1 MRFCCKLA
9 FALALLLAVPLFGQQ
24 QQDSTPPPQQSAP
37 PSKDA
42 SAKKQ
47 AKTPGQP
54 QKKPSEAEQNP
65 FPETQSEAA
74 AHHAAQ
80 QADQSAPS
88 APAPQPTGAPPS
100 DRQARKPS
108 ETDQNPFPESKS
120 EKAAGEDPQQS
131 SSQQKPAAQ
140 APSSSSGA
148 PPGQDDS
155 SSKLPGFTP
164 PPDLDSS
171 KADEGD
177 GTTADPALARK
188 DTQVGAFY
196 LQSGNYK
203 GAYDRFAEAVRIDPG
218 SADAVFGLADAARR
232 LNRRDEAIRNY
243 RLYLAAL
250 PDGPHAKEVRKAL
263 RDMGVSPNS

>member
-1 MRFCCKLA
+1 MRFSRKLA
-9 FALALLLAVPLFGQQ
+9 FAAAWLLAVPLFAQQ
-24 QQDSTPPPQQSAP
+24 QQDSTPPPQQNAP

-74 AHHAAQ
+74 AH
-80 QADQSAPS
+80 QATPQDGQSAPS
-88 APAPQPTGAPPS
+88 APAPQPAETPS
-100 DRQARKPS
+100 QLGNKPS
-108 ETDQNPFPESKS
+108 EADQNPFPATQSQ
-120 EKAAGEDPQQS
+120 KATGEDQQPGS
-131 SSQQKPAAQ
+131 GQRKPADQ
-140 APSSSSGA
+140 PPSSSSSGA
-148 PPGQDDS
+148 PGQDDS
-155 SSKLPGFTP
+155 SSKLPGFEP
-164 PPDLDSS
+164 PPDLDTS

-188 DTQVGAFY
+188 DTQVGTFY
-196 LQSGNYK
+196 LQSGDYK

-218 SADAVFGLADAARR
+218 NADAVFGLADAAQR
-232 LNRRDEAIRNY
+232 LNRRDEAIQNY

-250 PDGPHAKEVRKAL
+250 PQGPHAKEVRKAL
-263 RDMGVSPNS
+263 KEMGAGPNS